1 MLRGPYTPR
10 VSEHYTHGHH
20 ETLLATYSRR
30 TAEEAAAHEAML
42 EKIRKSGAC
51 VWDFD

>member
-1 MLRGPYTPR
+1 MAANRQNRGHGPLPR
-10 VSEHYTHGHH
+10 LILIVIKASE
-20 ETLLATYSRR
+20 
-30 TAEEAAAHEAML
+30 EEAAAHDAML